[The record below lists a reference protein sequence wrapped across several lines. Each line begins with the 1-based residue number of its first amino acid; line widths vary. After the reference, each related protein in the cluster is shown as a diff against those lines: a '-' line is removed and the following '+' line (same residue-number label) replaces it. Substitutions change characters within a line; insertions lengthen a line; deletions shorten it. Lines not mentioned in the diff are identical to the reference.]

1 LVTVQ
6 PHARIQSAARLK
18 KNLTQRVV
26 CVGADM
32 HPPTVLQVATKQGYT
47 VEDLEDPA
55 VRKAVVDDAFALK
68 MKQLLDARTPWV
80 RRRWR

>member
-1 LVTVQ
+1 
-6 PHARIQSAARLK
+6 
-18 KNLTQRVV
+18 
-26 CVGADM
+26 M

-47 VEDLEDPA
+47 VEDLEDAA